1 MEKKVIVWDLDNTLY
16 RETPE
21 FHKLQDEL
29 MALVAIEDLG
39 VNLDFE
45 EAKKRVAESYKIYRD
60 GGEYFIQEYG
70 ISAKDM
76 FELYHKRKQENLRH
90 IYPYDSFLEKL
101 QSIKCEQYVFSVNPV
116 ETSEKMLEHLGLYEF
131 FKGNIY
137 SVAQFGCYK
146 KNENLD
152 VYTQLCKK
160 IGANPE
166 NVIFIDDSYSYLEF
180 AKKAGL
186 RTVRLCHGKPNDC
199 GVEYIDHAV
208 DNIEECISFLKNEF
222 CS

>member
-29 MALVAIEDLG
+29 MAQVAIEDLG
-39 VNLDFE
+39 VNLDFDT
-45 EAKKRVAESYKIYRD
+45 AKQKVAESYRLYRD
-60 GGEYFIQEYG
+60 GGEFFIQEYG
-70 ISAKDM
+70 VSAKDL
-76 FELYHKRKQENLRH
+76 FELYHKRKQENLR
-90 IYPYDSFLEKL
+90 YMTQYDDFLEKL
-101 QSIKCEQYVFSVNPV
+101 QSLNCEQFVFSVNPV
-116 ETSEKMLEHLGLYEF
+116 ETSEEMLKHLGLYEF
-131 FKGNIY
+131 FKGKIY

-152 VYTQLCKK
+152 VYTKLCAS
-160 IGANPE
+160 IGVLPK
-166 NVIFIDDSYSYLEF
+166 NVVFIDDSYSYLEF

-199 GVEYIDHAV
+199 GVEYIDYAV
-208 DNIEECISFLKNEF
+208 NDIDECISLLKNEF
-222 CS
+222 CL